1 MIGIESKLYAAW
13 LIKIID
19 GKALESIVP
28 ENDGLHAPKQL
39 KYAECSCSILEESGF
54 YFNIAYCFFV
64 CFHWCL
70 FTKGPLIILSAVS
83 LCKALLRRSYLF
95 VYIWSLFPRLVQ
107 FSSWPLPTG
116 RICNQARWQTQTSSF
131 LTSSPAASAAQQGH
145 WYFCKSRL
153 WVVIY
158 I

>member
-1 MIGIESKLYAAW
+1 MNDWNRVQTLCCLINKDYWWKSLGIDCPRKWWSTCAETA
-13 LIKIID
+13 KI
-19 GKALESIVP
+19 
-28 ENDGLHAPKQL
+28 
-39 KYAECSCSILEESGF
+39 CSCSILEESGF

-70 FTKGPLIILSAVS
+70 FTKGPWIILSAVS